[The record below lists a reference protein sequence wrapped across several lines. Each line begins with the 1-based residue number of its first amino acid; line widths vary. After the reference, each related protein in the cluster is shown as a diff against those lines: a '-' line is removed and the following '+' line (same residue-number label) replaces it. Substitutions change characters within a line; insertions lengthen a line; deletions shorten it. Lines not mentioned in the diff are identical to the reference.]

1 MHIILRSLLS
11 HRENN
16 CICFQQMSA
25 GDWEDFLKKQQSL
38 SKHDADHRCAASS
51 EGRCTFEVTQTDKH
65 RPHLGFPVR
74 AKCSPALRAS
84 FVRWLLRFFL
94 SPGWHNQRVSVVWS
108 GGSTHTQSAVTR
120 SRVRCFSMEISC
132 VSSLDY
138 CSGCQ
143 NPHRYTSYTP
153 SHVHTHSIA
162 SPNQALCV
170 LSLLLV
176 LSLWS
181 FTEVWFFIP
190 FHSSTSLFLNPPPAL
205 FLILRSFRLLSSHY
219 HSPLLPR
226 DPLFFFPARFFSF
239 FLSFWA
245 QHASS

>member
-1 MHIILRSLLS
+1 MGGWMDIICPKYVTVEKSIKTGSGEKSAFDAHNSQIHSIPQRKQLHLFSANVRRGLR
-11 HRENN
+11 R
-16 CICFQQMSA
+16 
-25 GDWEDFLKKQQSL
+25 LKKAAEPVKAQLWSQIRSIELSVLHFRGYTNWQISSQS
-38 SKHDADHRCAASS
+38 S
-51 EGRCTFEVTQTDKH
+51 
-65 RPHLGFPVR
+65 PPVP
-74 AKCSPALRAS
+74 AKCSLVLWAS
-84 FVRWLLRFFL
+84 FVRQLLRFFL
-94 SPGWHNQRVSVVWS
+94 SRGWHNQRVSVVWS

-170 LSLLLV
+170 LSLLLM

-181 FTEVWFFIP
+181 FTGVWFFIP
-190 FHSSTSLFLNPPPAL
+190 FHSSTSLFLNPPPHP
-205 FLILRSFRLLSSHY
+205 FSN
-219 HSPLLPR
+219 P
-226 DPLFFFPARFFSF
+226 PLF
-239 FLSFWA
+239 
-245 QHASS
+245 